1 MTKNLRFH
9 IANPENNSSTGFT
22 EFNTVDF
29 VINAD
34 GRKLLKN
41 SIRIEGD
48 VNVKIGGADIDVS
61 KDIKIDNRI
70 GAHAFFDSWN
80 ITMPQ
85 TRGLIANLQEYPR
98 YVKAVATCNY
108 SKDDYYSAELLAEMR
123 GGSEINGE
131 YNIQRQTSYNVGG
144 DADLQDPNFSIAPV
158 FPLNN
163 MEGGNYSFAKNGQIR
178 VSCNLSKNA
187 DAVYGKDCIA
197 AAQASYTITNL
208 RLRYM
213 TIPDDGRDNA
223 IIMRSYVK
231 IKNTIQSNSAN
242 IAVRVP
248 SNAVSGVHIS
258 FLEQS
263 SLTDPSKNKQALNV
277 YPNFLE
283 LNYSFADAVGI
294 VSYTITDIG
303 DAQLKGVDAVQN
315 SVDNSDGVGNYAV
328 DMQNYKANNGYI
340 LGLDFQN
347 ALVDL
352 TKDKFSFNIKSNS
365 SSAVPNQLVYL
376 YFHTLLNL

>member
-1 MTKNLRFH
+1 MTQNLRFH
-9 IANPENNSSTGFT
+9 IANPENNSSSGFT

-48 VNVKIGGADIDVS
+48 VNVKIGGAEIDAT

-108 SKDDYYSAELLAEMR
+108 SKDDYYSADLLAELR
-123 GGSEINGE
+123 GPNEINGE
-131 YNIQRQTSYNVGG
+131 YNIQQMTSYNTGG
-144 DADLQDPNFSIAPV
+144 NEDKQNPNFSIAPV

-223 IIMRSYVK
+223 IIMRSYVN

-248 SNAVSGVHIS
+248 SNAVSGVHVS

-263 SLTDPSKNKQALNV
+263 SLTDPSKNKQELNA

-315 SVDNSDGVGNYAV
+315 SVDTSDGVGNYQV
-328 DMQNYKANNGYI
+328 DMQNYKSNNGYI

-365 SSAVPNQLVYL
+365 VSAVPNQLVYL

>member
-1 MTKNLRFH
+1 MTQNLRFH
-9 IANPENNSSTGFT
+9 IANPENNSSSGFT

-48 VNVKIGGADIDVS
+48 VNVKIGGAEIDAT

-108 SKDDYYSAELLAEMR
+108 SKDDYYSADLLAELR
-123 GGSEINGE
+123 GPNEINGE
-131 YNIQRQTSYNVGG
+131 YNIQQMTSYNNGG
-144 DADLQDPNFSIAPV
+144 NEDKQNPNFSIAPV

-213 TIPDDGRDNA
+213 TIPDDGKDNP
-223 IIMRSYVK
+223 IIMRSYVN

-248 SNAVSGVHIS
+248 SNAVSGVHVS
-258 FLEQS
+258 FLQQS
-263 SLTDPSKNKQALNV
+263 SLTDPSKNKQELNA

-315 SVDNSDGVGNYAV
+315 SVDSSDGVGNYQV
-328 DMQNYKANNGYI
+328 DMQNYKSNNGYI